1 MLEGVLP
8 SVMLNPS
15 PFGEPKVSQ
24 PFEHEASF
32 IAALCPFW
40 LKRKSML

>member
-1 MLEGVLP
+1 MLKGVLP

-15 PFGEPKVSQ
+15 PFGEPELSQ
-24 PFEHEASF
+24 PFEHKAGF
-32 IAALCPFW
+32 IAAFHPFW